1 MAVLLK
7 RSKGGVP
14 GECPYG
20 CCTDVYGRNVKHTR
34 RRIKRAEKRNALR
47 DARREVEDA
56 RLARVAE
63 ESNERARMQE
73 DRYRESQ
80 KASLSA

>member
-1 MAVLLK
+1 MAVSLK

-56 RLARVAE
+56 R
-63 ESNERARMQE
+63 SERDVYDDQE
-73 DRYRESQ
+73 M
-80 KASLSA
+80 